1 MDDPVRA
8 ECSKKTYVWAILA
21 ALCISI
27 CLLAIRIHM
36 NWDGTAWQL
45 PTPVDT
51 SNPVQWR
58 EANQLYDSA
67 LLLRAA
73 HVVFDPNST
82 FLLVP
87 FVLCLMIAHA
97 AVIEPTRSLWRFVM
111 NFLRHYA
118 IVFFGMFMLIV
129 LLGRSVQ
136 NIDAGLMTLTVFSFV
151 SIMPLCVVLAAFAPF
166 EWTVQRR
173 QSEPEPEPEPKAKLE
188 AIPDSK
194 PDEGQ
199 YIKVRIKEKAEITG

>member
-1 MDDPVRA
+1 
-8 ECSKKTYVWAILA
+8 
-21 ALCISI
+21 
-27 CLLAIRIHM
+27 M

-45 PTPVDT
+45 PTPVDY
-51 SNPVQWR
+51 SNA

-67 LLLRAA
+67 LLLRMA

-87 FVLCLMIAHA
+87 FVLCLMVAHA
-97 AVIEPTRSLWRFVM
+97 AVINPTRSLWRIVM

-129 LLGRSVQ
+129 LIGRSVQ
-136 NIDAGLMTLTVFSFV
+136 NITAGLMPLTFFSFV

-173 QSEPEPEPEPKAKLE
+173 GSEGEHEPERETKPQPKSQLE
-188 AIPDSK
+188 AIPESK
-194 PDEGQ
+194 PEQGQ